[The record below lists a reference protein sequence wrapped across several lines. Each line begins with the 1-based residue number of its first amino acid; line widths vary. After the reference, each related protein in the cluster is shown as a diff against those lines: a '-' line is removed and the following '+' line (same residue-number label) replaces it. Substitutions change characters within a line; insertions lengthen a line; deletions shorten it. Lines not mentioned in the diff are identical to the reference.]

1 MCRAP
6 KNTHFPANCM
16 CHRASHLHL
25 AAGQWGHMFPGLR
38 AEELQLIRD
47 MVTKS
52 QRTLAVWGP
61 ATHGAGG
68 DTGAGL
74 GYHVPVMLPT
84 RCAHLW
90 GRAASALLCF
100 QQDQLVLAE
109 CYPPPANRLLDA
121 YFCTA
126 SYPPDKASVLF
137 AVRDPTYSQTL
148 TDFCSVFVMEK
159 RGCAMPRLYIAR
171 CLQHCAELR
180 STLNG
185 GDVTRLFL

>member
-1 MCRAP
+1 MSPSSGKFLQTDLQQSPVLCRAP

-84 RCAHLW
+84 HCAHLW

-109 CYPPPANRLLDA
+109 CYPPPQQTGCLTPTSVRLPILLIRHLCSLLSA
-121 YFCTA
+121 IQRTA
-126 SYPPDKASVLF
+126 RP
-137 AVRDPTYSQTL
+137 
-148 TDFCSVFVMEK
+148 
-159 RGCAMPRLYIAR
+159 
-171 CLQHCAELR
+171 
-180 STLNG
+180 
-185 GDVTRLFL
+185 